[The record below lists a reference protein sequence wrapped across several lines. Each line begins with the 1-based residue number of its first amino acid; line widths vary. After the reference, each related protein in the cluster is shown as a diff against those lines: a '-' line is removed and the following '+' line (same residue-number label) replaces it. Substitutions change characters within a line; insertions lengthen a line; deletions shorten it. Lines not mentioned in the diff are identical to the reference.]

1 MNLLIEN
8 NKGVGVL
15 FIYLFIYYN
24 YCGRNESFPI
34 MVLFAL
40 GMGRGGRCHLHE
52 FA

>member
-15 FIYLFIYYN
+15 FIYLFIY
-24 YCGRNESFPI
+24 CGRNESFPNL
-34 MVLFAL
+34 VLFAL
-40 GMGRGGRCHLHE
+40 GMGRGGRCHPHE